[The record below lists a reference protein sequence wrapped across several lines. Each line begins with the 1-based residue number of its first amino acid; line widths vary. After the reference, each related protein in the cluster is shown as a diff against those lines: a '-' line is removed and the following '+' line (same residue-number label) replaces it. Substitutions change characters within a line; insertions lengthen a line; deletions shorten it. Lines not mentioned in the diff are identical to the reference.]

1 MGTRTILRVI
11 VHDGDT
17 RKITLNEKPQT
28 LESLVEQLEGKL
40 GLQYKFCLQYED
52 PDFNDA
58 LVNLA
63 DSADLPE
70 QPTIKILLLVP
81 TPTPSTADTD
91 TMSISSPESRSTLTR
106 SPWPDNF
113 EIPYF
118 PVDIK
123 YRLRHG
129 NLLYMRD
136 KKYLQVPRDMKHE
149 ILEKLAETIYSFKA
163 YPVMKNT
170 LMLQLLLFKNIHVSL
185 NQAPPM
191 DNMDSTFARRRR
203 EFVTL
208 EPPVKDIMER
218 WPALFA
224 ESQIV
229 AEFCRVSS
237 KNLKIEFFKELEKYT
252 PHFFDIFKSKG
263 GSVGRKLEG
272 YLQRVAPA
280 GTDVNG
286 K

>member
-191 DNMDSTFARRRR
+191 DVMAGKIASNLQWVIIAQNYAELGVM
-203 EFVTL
+203 
-208 EPPVKDIMER
+208 M
-218 WPALFA
+218 WP
-224 ESQIV
+224 
-229 AEFCRVSS
+229 
-237 KNLKIEFFKELEKYT
+237 
-252 PHFFDIFKSKG
+252 
-263 GSVGRKLEG
+263 
-272 YLQRVAPA
+272 
-280 GTDVNG
+280 
-286 K
+286 